1 MPLYAYRCECG
12 AEREAVRE
20 VAARDERTSCAVCG
34 LPMARVPALIGV
46 IAHNTKGGNL
56 MHSTTTGSTWKGNR
70 KPKTISRGNGL
81 GGHPGRTPPRIY
93 ADPKP
98 PEVKRG

>member
-1 MPLYAYRCECG
+1 MPLYAIKCAACDVMRDVVRC
-12 AEREAVRE
+12 V
-20 VAARDERTSCAVCG
+20 DERDAPESCRCG
-34 LPMARVPALIGV
+34 GSMARVPALIGV

-70 KPKTISRGNGL
+70 KPRTISRGNGL
-81 GGHPGRTPPRIY
+81 GGHPGRTPPRLY

-98 PEVKRG
+98 PEVKR